1 MEKMFEKATKSKLR
15 FSTNKGQLSV
25 EDLWDLSLV
34 SLDTIA
40 KDVNKALKADQEE
53 SFISPKSTVNS
64 ELTLKLEILKYIIQ
78 VKQEEKE
85 KSKLRAEKQA
95 QLATLKELA
104 AQKSG
109 EALSQKSL
117 EEIQAMI
124 AELES

>member
-1 MEKMFEKATKSKLR
+1 MEKMFEKATKNKLR
-15 FSTNKGQLSV
+15 FTTNKGQISV
-25 EDLWDLSLV
+25 EDLWDLSLI

-40 KDVNKALKADQEE
+40 REVNKALKADQEE
-53 SFISPKSTVNS
+53 SFISPKSTANS

-124 AELES
+124 AELEA